1 MNTRLRPTIIAMFVA
16 VLGLL
21 LLGVVP
27 TAGANGHKGKIC
39 HRTGSSSNPYVVNSP
54 RKGHTSGGHATHPEK
69 GGRTDKAADQDA
81 PKGPTRKSGYSCV
94 EEGGNGACPPGTND
108 PDCPPPPPP
117 PPPPWPNPPC
127 PPGNGDPV
135 IPPDLAGP
143 APAIPGQPT
152 VTG

>member
-1 MNTRLRPTIIAMFVA
+1 MNTRIRPTIIAMFVA

-27 TAGANGHKGKIC
+27 SAGAGGHKDNVC
-39 HRTGSSSNPYVVNSP
+39 HRTGSKSNPYVGIQPSKNA
-54 RKGHTSGGHATHPEK
+54 KGHQTHPEK
-69 GGRTDKAADQDA
+69 NGNNDKFNQEGWQ
-81 PKGPTRKSGYSCV
+81 KGPHQSGGCV
-94 EEGGNGACPPGTND
+94 EEGGNGACPPGSND

-117 PPPPWPNPPC
+117 PPPCPNPPC

>member
-1 MNTRLRPTIIAMFVA
+1 MHTRIRPTVIAMFVA
-16 VLGLL
+16 VLALL

-27 TAGANGHKGKIC
+27 SAGAGGHKDNVC
-39 HRTGSSSNPYVVNSP
+39 HRTGSKSNPYVGIQPSKNA
-54 RKGHTSGGHATHPEK
+54 KGHKTHPEK
-69 GGRTDKAADQDA
+69 NGNNDKFNEEGWQ
-81 PKGPTRKSGYSCV
+81 KGPHQSGGCAD
-94 EEGGNGACPPGTND
+94 GGD
-108 PDCPPPPPP
+108 PVIPPPPPP
-117 PPPPWPNPPC
+117 VCPNPPC